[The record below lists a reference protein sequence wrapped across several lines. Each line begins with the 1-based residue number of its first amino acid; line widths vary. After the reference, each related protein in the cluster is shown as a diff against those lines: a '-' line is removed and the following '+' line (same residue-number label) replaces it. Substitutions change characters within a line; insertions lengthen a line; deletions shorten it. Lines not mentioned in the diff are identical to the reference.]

1 MRDDVKDKIF
11 ETIMSIL
18 KLEKVAVI
26 DEWIEAFN

>member
-18 KLEKVAVI
+18 KLEKVVII